1 MVQILN
7 AILQWL
13 WIAVI
18 LVWIIG
24 ARMSKKRAA
33 TSSRAWM
40 KGYFIRVGIAVLLVV
55 LINTPAVRQSVMG
68 LQNQAAVFDIAILR
82 YGGFVLA
89 LLGIAFAVW
98 ARIQIGRNWGVPM
111 SLRENHELVTGGP
124 YAIVRHPIYT
134 GLFFA
139 LFGSAFFYQSPVMLL
154 VTAIFAIYYIFAA
167 RREERTMLE
176 QFPDQYPAYR
186 SRTKMLIPF
195 IF

>member
-139 LFGSAFFYQSPVMLL
+139 LFGSAFFLPIASH
-154 VTAIFAIYYIFAA
+154 AA
-167 RREERTMLE
+167 RNRHIRNILHICSQTRG
-176 QFPDQYPAYR
+176 AYHA
-186 SRTKMLIPF
+186 
-195 IF
+195 